1 MRRRELRLVELL
13 TCRPVS
19 LLSTSSCFDDLLGS
33 HLLSVL
39 TSSLDLS
46 GGHRGL
52 HRLRNW
58 CLMDASDFSSRQEDL
73 ETVSR
78 LHRLEFAETKHYQ
91 TLRMLSTAGA
101 APLLSRSKAGAESGL
116 ILHR

>member
-13 TCRPVS
+13 TYRPVS

-33 HLLSVL
+33 HPLRDLI
-39 TSSLDLS
+39 SSLFFSGVHRDL
-46 GGHRGL
+46 RK
-52 HRLRNW
+52 LRNW
-58 CLMDASDFSSRQEDL
+58 CLFVARDFTSLEEDAQ
-73 ETVSR
+73 TVSR
-78 LHRLEFAETKHYQ
+78 PLRLEFADTKHYQ
-91 TLRMLSTAGA
+91 TLRMLSTAGG